1 MCDAGGIT
9 RLLFVLL
16 FHYNFNMAK
25 RKQTLDMPIG
35 TDVTLIGISC
45 HLKSYRISFA
55 MNEALGFE
63 FNRMEDFEIPGQ
75 GSGEMLNFPFFVYEH
90 DEWKNHFCLVANH
103 HPQGKLLPGLK
114 QVDYFLMA
122 KNSLDAVSRKEFM
135 GKLRMI
141 KEIRAAYE
149 IDPLKT
155 RDIDI
160 LMQEM
165 EIHLLSVEKREHPGR
180 KR

>member
-1 MCDAGGIT
+1 MS
-9 RLLFVLL
+9 
-16 FHYNFNMAK
+16 
-25 RKQTLDMPIG
+25 IG

-75 GSGEMLNFPFFVYEH
+75 GSGEMLNFPFFVYDH

-122 KNSLDAVSRKEFM
+122 KNPIDEISRREFM

-141 KEIRAAYE
+141 AEPTVYLIVIRQDLADSL
-149 IDPLKT
+149 IDEC
-155 RDIDI
+155 RSDIPF
-160 LMQEM
+160 
-165 EIHLLSVEKREHPGR
+165 RR
-180 KR
+180 CA